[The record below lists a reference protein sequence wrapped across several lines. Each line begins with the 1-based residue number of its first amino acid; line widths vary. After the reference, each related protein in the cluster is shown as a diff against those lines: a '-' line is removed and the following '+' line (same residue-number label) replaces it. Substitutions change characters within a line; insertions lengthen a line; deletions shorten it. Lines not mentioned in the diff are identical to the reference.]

1 MEERAK
7 LGMKPDEHL
16 NPKNKDQAKVCTELK
31 EKNTPAITEGI
42 DSLNKAIQLRPDYDD
57 AMAYMNLLIR
67 EKADL
72 DDTPEQYKTDTD
84 TADKWVQK
92 ALDTKKM
99 KAAKAAAAQQQ
110 GGISAEEV
118 K

>member
-1 MEERAK
+1 
-7 LGMKPDEHL
+7 
-16 NPKNKDQAKVCTELK
+16 
-31 EKNTPAITEGI
+31 
-42 DSLNKAIQLRPDYDD
+42 
-57 AMAYMNLLIR
+57 MAYMNLLIR

-72 DDTPEQYKTDTD
+72 DDTPEQYKADTD

-99 KAAKAAAAQQQ
+99 KAQKAAAAAQQ
-110 GGISAEEV
+110 GGITAEES